1 MAWSVLFAVA
11 LAAFLGAHGTLV
23 VGLAR
28 RHPRWRAAAALV
40 VPPLAPWWGRG
51 AGLRVPTIVWCAAL
65 ALYAA
70 SVAVLAATRD

>member
-1 MAWSVLFAVA
+1 MAWSVLLAVA
-11 LAAFLGAHGTLV
+11 LAAFLGAHGALV

-40 VPPLAPWWGRG
+40 VPPLAPWWGRR
-51 AGLRVPTIVWCAAL
+51 AGLRIATIVWCAAL

-70 SVAVLAATRD
+70 GVVALSATRG